1 MVRGHGQTAPSVL
14 KINTAMKSQN
24 IPIKT
29 AIPNCIR
36 TEGIP
41 ERKRGFWVGA
51 LSPWCHCPHESGGT
65 LPLLGDAAQPLRLTP
80 RMAGVATA
88 HPLLSRKP
96 PGMTKHRKT
105 KEERREGGTAN
116 NRKTGSDAPRWE
128 LELALRPDHLRTT
141 SCWASVWVTRPLWAL
156 TSLGRVWPL

>member
-1 MVRGHGQTAPSVL
+1 
-14 KINTAMKSQN
+14 MKSQN

-51 LSPWCHCPHESGGT
+51 LSPWCHSLHESGGT

-88 HPLLSRKP
+88 HPLLLENSRETSTEKRQKREEKERAP
-96 PGMTKHRKT
+96 HRKT
-105 KEERREGGTAN
+105 GPTPL
-116 NRKTGSDAPRWE
+116 PRE
-128 LELALRPDHLRTT
+128 LERDARGLRKQTGE
-141 SCWASVWVTRPLWAL
+141 SWVTRHTGLLALWPSGCGTGSCLFFTDTEGSDLAG
-156 TSLGRVWPL
+156 SVWPL

>member
-1 MVRGHGQTAPSVL
+1 
-14 KINTAMKSQN
+14 MKSQN

-51 LSPWCHCPHESGGT
+51 LSPWCHCLHESGGT

-88 HPLLSRKP
+88 HPLLQENPRETSTEQRK
-96 PGMTKHRKT
+96 KREE
-105 KEERREGGTAN
+105 KEGAN
-116 NRKTGSDAPRWE
+116 NRKTGPTPLPRE
-128 LELALRPDHLRTT
+128 LERDARGL
-141 SCWASVWVTRPLWAL
+141 
-156 TSLGRVWPL
+156 